1 MLVLLHVIYQGM
13 DVARH
18 ILEMSVKKSCP
29 DAGKA
34 DSYEAKTSTV
44 VKSYKCQR
52 FINFYISHFNHC
64 VSWFS
69 SIEILSKASKVISIF
84 FFKKNNHL
92 SLLDIG

>member
-13 DVARH
+13 DVDRH
-18 ILEMSVKKSCP
+18 VLEMSVKKSCP
-29 DAGKA
+29 DAGKS

-44 VKSYKCQR
+44 VKSYKYQR
-52 FINFYISHFNHC
+52 RILTIASD
-64 VSWFS
+64 WFS

-92 SLLDIG
+92 SQLDIG

>member
-18 ILEMSVKKSCP
+18 VLEMSVKKSCP
-29 DAGKA
+29 DAGKS

-44 VKSYKCQR
+44 VKSYKYQR
-52 FINFYISHFNHC
+52 RILTIASD
-64 VSWFS
+64 WFS

-92 SLLDIG
+92 SQLDIG